1 MLQSQTGILFE
12 LILFSLRYSLMFKV
26 KQIEL
31 SCASL
36 CSKAELNLRLKMI
49 FSIYN
54 KWKDAH
60 VNHRDLKDQ

>member
-1 MLQSQTGILFE
+1 
-12 LILFSLRYSLMFKV
+12 MFKV